1 MAKWIAWLVLAGWLV
16 APQVRAEV
24 MLGSDVLAQMNF
36 APLKG
41 KRVGLLTNPSGINRR
56 GNSMIDELRKAKGVQ
71 LVALFAAEHGI
82 YGTIPAGREFTSSID
97 ARTRLPIYSL
107 YGPGPIRRPTPAM
120 LQGIDTLVYDIQDT
134 GIRSYTYIS
143 TMGLAMEACGAANV
157 EFMVLDR
164 PNPLGGLR
172 AEGPMLDNNFRSFV
186 GQWSVPYIYGLTCG
200 ELARMIN
207 GEGWIT
213 NRCRLSVIPMTGWQR
228 SMVWNR
234 TGLKWTPTS
243 PNVPNGETPM
253 YLASTGI
260 LGELGGLNLGGGTP
274 YRFQC
279 FSAPWLNAS
288 TTSKT
293 LNNYRLPG
301 VAFRPMRYQKSSGE
315 WVQGVKIDIT
325 NASQSPLMCLNLHI
339 WDAIKRTSGRDL
351 FQEAQKSGHSF
362 NMFDKVIGTDQVRR
376 SMERGQSSAFIVAT
390 WKNGESQFRARRQK
404 YLIPSYGQN
413 VMATH
418 SKTQTPTPK
427 KNLKTTSR

>member
-1 MAKWIAWLVLAGWLV
+1 MARWIAWLVLAGWLM
-16 APQVRAEV
+16 APQARAEV

-41 KRVGLLTNPSGINRR
+41 KRVGLLTSPSGINQR
-56 GNSMIDELRKAKGVQ
+56 GNPTIDVLRKAKGVQ

-82 YGTIPAGREFTSSID
+82 YGTIPAGREFASSID
-97 ARTRLPIYSL
+97 ARTGLPVYSL
-107 YGPGPIRRPTPAM
+107 YAPGPIRRPTPAM
-120 LQGIDTLVYDIQDT
+120 LQGIDTLIYDIQDT

-172 AEGPMLDNNFRSFV
+172 AEGPMLDHNFRSFV

-213 NRCRLSVIPMTGWQR
+213 NRCRLAVIPMTGWQR

-234 TGLKWTPTS
+234 TGLKWVPTS

-279 FSAPWLNAS
+279 FSAPWLNAA

-293 LNNYRLPG
+293 LNSYQLRG
-301 VAFRPMRYQKSSGE
+301 VAFRPMSYQKTSGE

-325 NASQSPLMCLNLHI
+325 NTSQSPLMCLNLHI

-351 FQEAQKSGHSF
+351 FREAQKSGHSF

-376 SMERGQSSAFIVAT
+376 SMERGQSSSFIVAS
-390 WKNGESQFRARRQK
+390 WKNGETQFRARRQK
-404 YLIPSYGQN
+404 YLIPGYGQD
-413 VMATH
+413 VTIAAL
-418 SKTQTPTPK
+418 KAQIPAAK
-427 KNLKTTSR
+427 KSIKTTSH